1 VTRELRDLTTQRD
14 DSVVQNKR
22 SERVEEGPQATKAI
36 RAYVAHPLTEDTHDQ
51 EIRAAVL
58 VHNTDAS
65 A

>member
-1 VTRELRDLTTQRD
+1 
-14 DSVVQNKR
+14 VVQNKR